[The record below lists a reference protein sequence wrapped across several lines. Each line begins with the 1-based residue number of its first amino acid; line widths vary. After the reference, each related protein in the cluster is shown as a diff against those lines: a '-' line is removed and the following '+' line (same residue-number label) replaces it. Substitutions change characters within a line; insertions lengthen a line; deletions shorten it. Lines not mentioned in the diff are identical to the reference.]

1 MFDSQCDLAALVY
14 EPHEEPDQILC
25 AFASDLAA
33 LGYRAAGLVQRGHRR
48 FGADLSA
55 LLLHSGEELTL
66 FRDKDAGE
74 VGPRL
79 DAARLQD
86 AARQIARAIDQ
97 GADIVIINRFGRQ
110 ELNGHGLC
118 SLIERAARAD
128 IPVVVAV
135 PAHRFAN
142 WIKFADGMTVK
153 LRCDREA
160 LEYWWHTVTIRSPG
174 GLGRESDT
182 ICGLIK

>member
-14 EPHEEPDQILC
+14 DRHEEPDEILC
-25 AFASDLAA
+25 AFANHLAA

-48 FGADLSA
+48 FGAGLSA

-66 FRDKDAGE
+66 FRDTDAGE
-74 VGPRL
+74 IGPRL
-79 DAARLQD
+79 DAVRLQD
-86 AARQIARAIDQ
+86 AASQISRAIDQ
-97 GADIVIINRFGRQ
+97 GADIVIVNRFGRQ
-110 ELNGHGLC
+110 ELNGRGLC
-118 SLIERAARAD
+118 SLVERAAHAD
-128 IPVVVAV
+128 IPVVIAV
-135 PAHRFAN
+135 PAHRFAD

-160 LEYWWHTVTIRSPG
+160 LVDWWQTIKIRTPG